1 VIPNSVLPF
10 SGGLVSRGLQRI
22 GVQEPTLLRLRVVA
36 ILILPLLAWFPLF
49 LLSTIDGKLLPG
61 SVGTPFL
68 LDLSAHIRLLVALPL
83 FVLAARVGE
92 ARILPTLKQFL
103 ARRLVPEKSVPR
115 FEAAVASAFRLGD
128 SIVADLLIITIIYFF
143 DTLVAR
149 RTAAGNDV
157 ATWYAASVAQGSH
170 LTPAGICYAYFS
182 LPIFQFVLLRW
193 YFRLF
198 IWGRVLGQVSRLKLN
213 LVPTHPDR
221 VGGLGFLIMG
231 TQVFALFAMAHG
243 ALLAGW
249 LSTRVVIAK
258 ASLTEFRGEIV
269 AIVAFVLFLTLA
281 PLTVFARPLNRAKRR
296 GVIEYGALASH
307 YANEFRDKW
316 IVPEADYKEPLVG
329 SADIQ
334 SLADMAGSYEIVQT
348 MRNVPITAQMIVG
361 FAVATLLPVAPL
373 VLTLMPLSEILKKV
387 AGILF

>member
-1 VIPNSVLPF
+1 MRSFICLTRS
-10 SGGLVSRGLQRI
+10 SRGARTSQTTCQR
-22 GVQEPTLLRLRVVA
+22 GTRLR
-36 ILILPLLAWFPLF
+36 PL
-49 LLSTIDGKLLPG
+49 
-61 SVGTPFL
+61 
-68 LDLSAHIRLLVALPL
+68 
-83 FVLAARVGE
+83 
-92 ARILPTLKQFL
+92 
-103 ARRLVPEKSVPR
+103 
-115 FEAAVASAFRLGD
+115 
-128 SIVADLLIITIIYFF
+128 
-143 DTLVAR
+143 
-149 RTAAGNDV
+149 
-157 ATWYAASVAQGSH
+157 QGSH
-170 LTPAGICYAYFS
+170 LNPAGICYAYFS

-198 IWGRVLGQVSRLKLN
+198 IWARFLGQVSRLKLN

-258 ASLTEFRGEIV
+258 ASLTEFKGEIV
-269 AIVAFVLFLTLA
+269 AIVAFVLFLTIA

-296 GVIEYGALASH
+296 GVIEYGALAAR